1 MIFEKEETDE
11 ITKKMKQKIK
21 KMEQYLKKPLR
32 IRKTNLGYKSWWD
45 REHTE
50 KKKEMKRKA
59 RKFGNKKKVERKFT
73 PKDKRQEY
81 KRLCQEKKPRDKT
94 GQKKKQNRLRI
105 QTKYGKI

>member
-50 KKKEMKRKA
+50 KKKEMRKA
-59 RKFGNKKKVERKFT
+59 RKFGNKKKV
-73 PKDKRQEY
+73 
-81 KRLCQEKKPRDKT
+81 
-94 GQKKKQNRLRI
+94 GKKKGSLHPKIKDRNIKDFAKKKNQEIKQDRRKNR
-105 QTKYGKI
+105 TD